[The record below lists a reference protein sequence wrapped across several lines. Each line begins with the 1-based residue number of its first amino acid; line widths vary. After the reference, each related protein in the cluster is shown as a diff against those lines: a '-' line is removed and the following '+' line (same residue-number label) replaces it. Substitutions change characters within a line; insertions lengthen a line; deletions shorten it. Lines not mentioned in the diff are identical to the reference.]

1 MDLKN
6 IVEGCKS
13 SEPESIKALYDLYSD
28 VLMKQC
34 MFYVK
39 SENEAYDLF
48 HDAFLIIISK
58 IGQLRDP
65 LKLEYWMISI
75 VRNRPCSISRSGKGI
90 CPKQKWPMSLM
101 RLNLLIMS
109 LFSLTF

>member
-39 SENEAYDLF
+39 SENEAYDL
-48 HDAFLIIISK
+48 
-58 IGQLRDP
+58 
-65 LKLEYWMISI
+65 
-75 VRNRPCSISRSGKGI
+75 
-90 CPKQKWPMSLM
+90 
-101 RLNLLIMS
+101 
-109 LFSLTF
+109 

>member
-75 VRNRPCSISRSGKGI
+75 VRNLALQYLKERKRNLPETEMTNVIDEPEFPYYVTISH
-90 CPKQKWPMSLM
+90 
-101 RLNLLIMS
+101 
-109 LFSLTF
+109 